1 MVSQQINSKK
11 SINYSAEPTVRK
23 VIEEWNC
30 WMLIERNCSNHTLDA
45 YSRDISAFFSYLT
58 NHLGFP
64 PGLNEID
71 GLTIAD
77 FRSYLAMRHNIG
89 LSHAST
95 ARAISTI
102 RSFYKYLDRNE
113 IAHNAAIKAVKT
125 PKLPRSIPKPL
136 SQPEAKK
143 AIDMIGKLHPT
154 PWISARD
161 LAILVLLYG
170 CGLRISEA
178 LNLNVEDLPS
188 DNIIIINGKGK
199 KQRVVPILPIV
210 IDSINYYIS
219 ICPSNL
225 HEKGPLF
232 IGAQG
237 GRLNAGVIQRQVR
250 KLRMALGLPITAT
263 PHALRHSF
271 ATHLLARGGD
281 LRTIQELLGHES
293 LSTTQRYTD
302 VDLTHLIQVFQESHP
317 RA

>member
-11 SINYSAEPTVRK
+11 SITYSAEPSVRK

-30 WMLIERNCSNHTLDA
+30 WLLIERNCSNHTLDA
-45 YSRDISAFFSYLT
+45 YDRDISAFFSYLT

-64 PGLNEID
+64 PGLNELD

-77 FRSYLAMRHNIG
+77 FRSYLAKRHNTG

-102 RSFYKYLDRNE
+102 RSFYKFLDRNE
-113 IAHNAAIKAVKT
+113 MVHNAAIKAVKT

-143 AIDMIGKLHPT
+143 AIDMIEKLHPT
-154 PWISARD
+154 PWIAARD

-178 LNLNVEDLPS
+178 LNLNVEDLPTS
-188 DNIIIINGKGK
+188 NIIIINGKGK

-210 IDSINYYIS
+210 TDSINYYIS
-219 ICPSNL
+219 ICPNNL
-225 HEKGPLF
+225 YGKGPLF

-250 KLRMALGLPITAT
+250 KLRMVLGLPVTAT

-293 LSTTQRYTD
+293 LSTTQRYTE
-302 VDLTHLIQVFQESHP
+302 VDLTHLIQVFQKSHP